1 MAVRIV
7 PALPVAV
14 VILAAGRS
22 SRMGNGEDH
31 KLLATF
37 DRVPLIRK
45 SVLNALAC
53 QCSRVYVV
61 TGYKHDDVFQAIS
74 DLPVEVVRNEDY
86 ASGMAASLRLGVARA
101 QKDRPE
107 GIMIALADMPAI
119 TDTHLDMLIDAFRRN
134 GGAHVVRAVA
144 NGTPGN
150 PVILPRFLQDAIQ
163 ALNGDV
169 GARRLIDGHEMPR
182 IEVEIGEAALIDVD
196 TVEELHA
203 AGGILAG

>member
-1 MAVRIV
+1 
-7 PALPVAV
+7 
-14 VILAAGRS
+14 
-22 SRMGNGEDH
+22 MGNGEDH

>member
-1 MAVRIV
+1 
-7 PALPVAV
+7 
-14 VILAAGRS
+14 
-22 SRMGNGEDH
+22 MGNGEDH

-37 DRVPLIRK
+37 DGVPLIRK

-61 TGYKHDDVFQAIS
+61 TGYRHDDVFQAIS
-74 DLPVEVVRNEDY
+74 DLPVEVVLNEDY

-134 GGAHVVRAVA
+134 GGAHMVRAVA

-150 PVILPRFLQDAIQ
+150 PVILPHFLQDAIQ
-163 ALNGDV
+163 DLNGDV

-182 IEVEIGEAALIDVD
+182 VDVEIGEAALIDVD
-196 TVEELHA
+196 TVDELHA
-203 AGGILAG
+203 AGGVLAG